1 MCGVIINTQDIK
13 MCVWCDYNTRRIL
26 KCVCGV
32 IINTHRI
39 LKCVWCD

>member
-1 MCGVIINTQDIK
+1 

-32 IINTHRI
+32 IINNHRIIKCVVWLNTHRI
-39 LKCVWCD
+39 IKCVVWL